1 MMCLKKQFC
10 NIVKAVIFAIILSSC
25 QQQTDW
31 NINDFGAIADG
42 KTLNTQAI
50 QNAINACNAAGGGRV
65 VIEGGTYVCGTVLLK
80 SNVELHLAAGAT
92 LLSSINPNDFT
103 PIDPFIDATGQYR
116 GQCFIG
122 AIDVENVAIT
132 GKGVIDG
139 RGKMFYRNEIEKTL
153 KRLGVKEKKHDFSH
167 LIADNDNYTN
177 NNIRYGNRPFLV
189 RFVRVKNSRFKN
201 ITLRQPAAWTLHFF
215 QCDNFVVDGIVIY
228 SHANR
233 NNDGI
238 DIDSS
243 TNGVIKNSHINSG
256 DDAVCIKGT
265 SSKPTQY
272 LEVYNCRLSSHW
284 GAIKFGTESMGDFKD
299 ITVKNCTIYDNKGG
313 GIKILSVDGSN
324 IENIVIDSLKMENVD
339 MPIFMRLGERRLA
352 YRGAEV
358 RPVGSIKNVSISNI
372 TAITRS
378 LEESRVV
385 PPSGIFLTG
394 TPNHKIENVK
404 LSNIHITLPGGGTAE
419 DAKKVVP
426 ENEIMYPEFTKF
438 DGCVPAYGLFAR
450 HIKNLQTSNISFSLQ
465 NNDERREIVLI
476 DVIQ

>member
-1 MMCLKKQFC
+1 MKR
-10 NIVKAVIFAIILSSC
+10 NTIIRTTVYAVLALFFVAC
-25 QQQTDW
+25 QTQSEW
-31 NINDFGAIADG
+31 NVNDFGALADG
-42 KTLNTQAI
+42 ETVNTEAI
-50 QNAINACNAAGGGRV
+50 QAAIDACSKAGGGK
-65 VIEGGTYVCGTVLLK
+65 VIVDGGEYVTGTLLLK
-80 SNVELHLAAGAT
+80 NNVNLHVTAGT
-92 LLSSINPNDFT
+92 KLLSSCNPNDFV

-116 GQCFIG
+116 GQCMIG
-122 AIDVENVAIT
+122 AIDVKNVAIT
-132 GKGVIDG
+132 GKGIIDG
-139 RGKMFYRNEIEKTL
+139 RGEQFSRKEIEKTL
-153 KRLGVKEKKHDFSH
+153 KRLGVEEIKHDFSH
-167 LIADNDNYTN
+167 LVSKNNRYVNND
-177 NNIRYGNRPFLV
+177 IRYGNRPFLV
-189 RFVRVKNSRFKN
+189 RFVRVTDCKFEN

-215 QCDNFVVDGIVIY
+215 QCDKFVVDGIEIY

-324 IENIVIDSLKMENVD
+324 IENVVIDSIKMDNVD
-339 MPIFMRLGERRLA
+339 MPLFIRLGERGLA
-352 YRGAEV
+352 YRGDKQ

-372 TAITRS
+372 TATTRS
-378 LEESRVV
+378 LEESRVN
-385 PPSGIFLTG
+385 PPTGIFITG

-404 LSNIHITLPGGGTAE
+404 ISNIDITLPGGGTEA
-419 DAKKVVP
+419 DANKVVP
-426 ENEIMYPEFTKF
+426 ENETVYPEFTKF
-438 DGCVPAYGLFAR
+438 DGCVPAYGLYAR
-450 HIKNLQTSNISFSLQ
+450 HVNNLQTENIKFTLLSH
-465 NNDERREIVLI
+465 DKREEVIFD
-476 DVIQ
+476 DVK